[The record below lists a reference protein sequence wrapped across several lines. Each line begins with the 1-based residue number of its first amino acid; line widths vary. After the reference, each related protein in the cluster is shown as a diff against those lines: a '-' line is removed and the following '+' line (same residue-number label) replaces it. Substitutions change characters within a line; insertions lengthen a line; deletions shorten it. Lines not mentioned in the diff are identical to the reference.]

1 MNGRT
6 ARRLFTALRSGLRGI
21 RATPL
26 VFAASV
32 GTMAAGLLLLGVF
45 LLVVENMRAVVE
57 RFGHELRVVAFLH
70 DGDGSDPAALESLR
84 TRAAALPGAASV
96 EYVSPE
102 AALERLRADLG
113 GDAEILD
120 GLDRN
125 PLPAALEVEVLPG
138 KRAPEQVQDLAT
150 ALAALPEV
158 DDVRY
163 GSDWVEGYARV
174 LSAIEWGG
182 AILAVFLLLVLG
194 AIVAGTVQLAIY
206 AREEEIEILRLV
218 GASGWFVRLPFY
230 LEGALQGA
238 VAAAVAVGLLYS
250 LLALGLPWI
259 REPLALLLGRAEPAF
274 FGAFEVALLL
284 LVGVGLGVGGAM
296 MALVQLDRSA

>member
-6 ARRLFTALRSGLRGI
+6 TRRLLTALRSGLRGI

-26 VFAASV
+26 VFSASV
-32 GTMAAGLLLLGVF
+32 GTMAAGLLLLGTF

-57 RFGHELRVVAFLH
+57 RFGYELRVVAFLH
-70 DGDGSDPAALESLR
+70 DGQGADPAGLESLR
-84 TRAAALPGAASV
+84 ARAAALPGVASV
-96 EYVSPE
+96 GYVSPE

-113 GDAEILD
+113 GDAGILD

-125 PLPAALEVEVLPG
+125 PLPASLEVEVRPG
-138 KRAPEQVQDLAT
+138 SRSPEQVQE
-150 ALAALPEV
+150 LAAALEALSEI

-174 LSAIEWGG
+174 LRAIEWGG
-182 AILAVFLLLVLG
+182 AILAVFLLFVLG

-206 AREEEIEILRLV
+206 AREEEIAILRLV
-218 GASGWFVRLPFY
+218 GASAWYVRLPFY

-238 VAAAVAVGLLYS
+238 VAAALAVALLYA
-250 LLALGLPWI
+250 LLTLGLPWI
-259 REPLALLLGRAEPAF
+259 REPLALLLGRTEPVF
-274 FGAFEVALLL
+274 FGFSQVGLLL
-284 LVGVGLGVGGAM
+284 LAGVGLGVGGAM
-296 MALVQLDRSA
+296 MALLQLDRSR